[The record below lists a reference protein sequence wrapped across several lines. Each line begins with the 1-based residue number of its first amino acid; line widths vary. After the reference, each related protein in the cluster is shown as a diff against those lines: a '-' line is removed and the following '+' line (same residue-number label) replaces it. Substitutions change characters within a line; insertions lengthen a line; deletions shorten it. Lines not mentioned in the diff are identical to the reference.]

1 MIEINE
7 DERDALQEIMNIS
20 MGQAADALARL
31 IQTKVSLSIPAIQ
44 AMSPDDFKDVIDGL
58 SNNWFARQ
66 SFTGTIRGGSDHEHA

>member
-31 IQTKVSLSIPAIQ
+31 IQTKVSLSIPCY
-44 AMSPDDFKDVIDGL
+44 S
-58 SNNWFARQ
+58 SNV
-66 SFTGTIRGGSDHEHA
+66 S

>member
-31 IQTKVSLSIPAIQ
+31 ISNQVSLSIPAIQ
-44 AMSPDDFKDVIDGL
+44 SMSPEDFQGNDK
-58 SNNWFARQ
+58 
-66 SFTGTIRGGSDHEHA
+66 